1 MTFSRS
7 AEKKPEQKEI
17 WHMITNMMLVIIK

>member
-7 AEKKPEQKEI
+7 AEKKPEQKAI
-17 WHMITNMMLVIIK
+17 WNMITNMMLFITK